1 MWKRI
6 SFELSKMTK
15 FDHFIPL
22 TWHQKVALKRNRL
35 ELIFRCA
42 SLKNGWGTISN
53 INSEKCWC
61 EVDIQVQCGFRRTF
75 NCALH
80 FRLQWYRGVT
90 IFWKHDLFICLQ
102 FLSLFPFFIFGG
114 NAWPSLFLF
123 FPFSILTD
131 NALRQ
136 FLARLQQTR

>member
-15 FDHFIPL
+15 FDHHIPL
-22 TWHQKVALKRNRL
+22 TWHQKVSLKRNRL

-90 IFWKHDLFICLQ
+90 IFWKHDLSAIFDVVPFLHFWWECLA
-102 FLSLFPFFIFGG
+102 FSFT
-114 NAWPSLFLF
+114 F

-131 NALRQ
+131 NTLWQ
-136 FLARLQQTR
+136 FLARLHQTR